1 MQQTIYTTYKGGGSI
16 NAMLLINIS
25 KTDDER
31 QKTNVLL
38 KYSQC
43 KASFTMFFFFLR

>member
-16 NAMLLINIS
+16 NAMLLINVS
-25 KTDDER
+25 KTEDER

-43 KASFTMFFFFLR
+43 KVSFTMFFFFRR